1 MSKINLNLIDRPA
14 LFEMAKYIR
23 VVKDGRANELRING
37 PIYFLISFIIFLI
50 NIFLLP
56 MGLLSNYG
64 PVVIISFLIFIC
76 LFSLSLFLDF
86 RRLNDIGVDEGL
98 GNILIIINGFVML
111 FYSILVAFYD
121 PKATYSYGNAV
132 ILSALMIFFHIYGL
146 SMWIFLNFTS
156 TDSSYVKRI
165 CKGFYDDSQIS
176 EAYKYVM
183 SERDNILNFKDSKD
197 ESDFYSSELRKV
209 KKLYDEGI
217 LTEEEFKKAKKKI
230 LDI

>member
-132 ILSALMIFFHIYGL
+132 ILSALMIFFIY
-146 SMWIFLNFTS
+146 
-156 TDSSYVKRI
+156 TDYLCGYSLVLLQ
-165 CKGFYDDSQIS
+165 QI
-176 EAYKYVM
+176 VLM
-183 SERDNILNFKDSKD
+183 
-197 ESDFYSSELRKV
+197 
-209 KKLYDEGI
+209 
-217 LTEEEFKKAKKKI
+217 
-230 LDI
+230 